1 MVTKQFNINGV
12 MKIFQC
18 YTDCPKK
25 AGVELYT
32 IINDALRDLGAFL
45 DNTYNIYKKFFPKV
59 IKPSIYV
66 YIREDCIE
74 EINAFTDGTD
84 IYLSAASMI
93 GMYTY
98 ICERLD
104 TKTFDGKEIVP
115 ETLKGSLP
123 LQMYKYI
130 LEFIVSHELMHIWH
144 SHKKWKIC
152 YLKKEPP
159 FFSFEEEL
167 LFEKVLS
174 NISGS
179 DENNTI
185 IDNLRVEN
193 GCLVCE
199 DKKDEN
205 FIQQILEIDADCS
218 AMCVMMAN
226 LYEEMKSL
234 ATNFTKSNEPKISS
248 IIKYNSLL
256 LGLIVGAASLMLGF
270 FDSRTAE
277 GSFEELKHLLKSNHP
292 IPAIRYYKIKSTL
305 IEYVSELYKDEE
317 VVSLLLSNMDT
328 FSIDVF
334 MHKDSDID
342 IRNCFWA
349 PAQTKKAQDYIIQ
362 LEKGW
367 NIIHDSLQHV
377 SSMNIASRFSFDD
390 LLLVDDMVW
399 FDENGNLI
407 TPSNLNNSPTK

>member
-1 MVTKQFNINGV
+1 M
-12 MKIFQC
+12 
-18 YTDCPKK
+18 
-25 AGVELYT
+25 
-32 IINDALRDLGAFL
+32 
-45 DNTYNIYKKFFPKV
+45 
-59 IKPSIYV
+59 
-66 YIREDCIE
+66 
-74 EINAFTDGTD
+74 
-84 IYLSAASMI
+84 
-93 GMYTY
+93 
-98 ICERLD
+98 
-104 TKTFDGKEIVP
+104 
-115 ETLKGSLP
+115 
-123 LQMYKYI
+123 
-130 LEFIVSHELMHIWH
+130 
-144 SHKKWKIC
+144 
-152 YLKKEPP
+152 
-159 FFSFEEEL
+159 
-167 LFEKVLS
+167 
-174 NISGS
+174 
-179 DENNTI
+179 
-185 IDNLRVEN
+185 
-193 GCLVCE
+193 
-199 DKKDEN
+199 
-205 FIQQILEIDADCS
+205 
-218 AMCVMMAN
+218 
-226 LYEEMKSL
+226 
-234 ATNFTKSNEPKISS
+234 
-248 IIKYNSLL
+248 
-256 LGLIVGAASLMLGF
+256 GAASLMLGF